1 MEAAIC
7 EAVDEAESDCG
18 SENDEDDPLPILMN
32 STYLATTLVHGTTLY
47 NLLPVCVCVCLH
59 YLNKH

>member
-1 MEAAIC
+1 MEAGVC
-7 EAVDEAESDCG
+7 EAVDEAESDCD

-32 STYLATTLVHGTTLY
+32 STYLATTLVHGTTL
-47 NLLPVCVCVCLH
+47 LPVCVCPH